1 MTMQTVE
8 EYKGYEIVETGW
20 TTTVKVGFD
29 REEVRPVYVIPGLKE
44 RPSRPFLTTVDEARE
59 YIDDELDGREK
70 WAQETSEEFEA
81 VLKVRGAASVGL
93 TVPADVARRR
103 GLDVG
108 DRVSVT
114 IRKA

>member
-1 MTMQTVE
+1 MRTVE
-8 EYKGYEIVETGW
+8 EHRGYEIVETDW
-20 TTTVKVGFD
+20 ATEVKVGFD

-44 RPSRPFLTTVDEARE
+44 RPSSPFLTTVDEARE
-59 YIDDELDGREK
+59 YIDAELDGREAWK
-70 WAQETSEEFEA
+70 EEISEEFEA

-93 TVPADVARRR
+93 TVPADVARRM

-108 DRVSVT
+108 DRVVVT